1 MGWVMDHRQFVRA
14 VEIMRGIAARVGPQH
29 AYWDLVFDAEAMLE
43 GRKTI
48 LPYHEI
54 VREVEQTMEQVQ

>member
-1 MGWVMDHRQFVRA
+1 MDHRQFVRA

>member
-1 MGWVMDHRQFVRA
+1 MMDHRQFVRA

>member
-1 MGWVMDHRQFVRA
+1 MMDHRQFVRA
-14 VEIMRGIAARVGPQH
+14 VEIMRAIAARVGPQH

>member
-1 MGWVMDHRQFVRA
+1 MMDHRQFVRA

-54 VREVEQTMEQVQ
+54 VREVERTMEQVQ